1 MNKDGSSLSVLDF
14 ASKSGIDVVSETF
27 SDRISISFTPDSNNS
42 NGTLYINGVTGYD
55 SDAGTFDSL
64 ILEIKAE
71 TDLAATSGGDFG

>member
-1 MNKDGSSLSVLDF
+1 M
-14 ASKSGIDVVSETF
+14 SGNGRHTGQTQKHAENFTPY
-27 SDRISISFTPDSNNS
+27 RISISFTPDSNNS